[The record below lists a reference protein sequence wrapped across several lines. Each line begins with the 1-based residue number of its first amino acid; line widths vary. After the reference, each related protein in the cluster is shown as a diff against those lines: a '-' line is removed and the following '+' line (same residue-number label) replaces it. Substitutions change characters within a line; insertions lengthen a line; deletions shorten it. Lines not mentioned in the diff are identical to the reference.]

1 MMGAYTTATATDFNF
16 IPRAKIVAIN
26 PHAKVRRAG

>member
-1 MMGAYTTATATDFNF
+1 MMGAYTCASATDFNF

-26 PHAKVRRAG
+26 AHARSRHAD